1 MIRKAVIGDIDT
13 VLSIYDSAREYMRRC
28 GNAEQ
33 WGGGYPSAD
42 IVKND
47 IDGGNLYVLVENE
60 EILAVFFFRV
70 GVDPTY
76 KRIYDGDWL
85 SDKPYAV
92 IHRIAISSKARGRGV
107 SGLCF
112 DFAFSKADS
121 VKIDTHKDN
130 LPMQR
135 ALAKYGFKYCGKIYL
150 ENGDERLA
158 YQKEI

>member
-13 VLSIYDSAREYMRRC
+13 VLSIYDGAREYMRRS

-42 IVKND
+42 VVKDD

-70 GVDPTY
+70 GVLTDINN
-76 KRIYDGDWL
+76 RIVP